1 MDKLT
6 VFNGGIAFVRMVHGP
21 AFPNGGVWAP
31 EVVELDI
38 PTGLHI
44 VVPRG
49 YGQTDGSGYE
59 NVTDVSKAAGGGAV
73 PAGYSRLRLNKQ
85 VAYEWSYLNIAITLR
100 VEVDAALEGKTFP
113 LARIRGY
120 TGAHN
125 QQRTDNWQPLAITVK
140 AINPVPKLPQRLHT
154 SFCWAE
160 PFQFVDDAAKGL
172 SSVATWKA
180 LGFNTVPGDGASYAT
195 PPGGGLGGH
204 GGGDLLSPANRTGA
218 AWKGMNYGIMASPFT
233 GGGLS
238 APPYGLGCFAALQM
252 PVAAASS
259 DVAFNFS
266 LHGLSPAEEKEER
279 AKWRNALLFFQ
290 ANKIMDLS
298 YDGYFRHH
306 DLAVVSQLVN
316 YSQPQYLLRSISL
329 HTHLYRYTHS
339 LICGLGFTIQCEC
352 TARTHE

>member
-1 MDKLT
+1 
-6 VFNGGIAFVRMVHGP
+6 MVHGP

-238 APPYGLGCFAALQM
+238 APPYGVGCFAALQM

-259 DVAFNFS
+259 AVAPNGFNFS
-266 LHGLSPAEEKEER
+266 LVSNFRSCSSVWSQSGTALNKPRLLSPR
-279 AKWRNALLFFQ
+279 PLDPSLT
-290 ANKIMDLS
+290 
-298 YDGYFRHH
+298 
-306 DLAVVSQLVN
+306 
-316 YSQPQYLLRSISL
+316 LR
-329 HTHLYRYTHS
+329 
-339 LICGLGFTIQCEC
+339 
-352 TARTHE
+352 